1 MKKTLIILLTLIS
14 LQSIAQA
21 QVSKK
26 RDINAE
32 LQQCLDSAE
41 NYTTAGMSNCIIKA
55 TAKWDNVL
63 NENYKKLMSL
73 LSPETQKKLRESQRK
88 WIEFRDKEIQLSRA
102 LYNELG
108 GTMWIPIIYETNMK
122 LTRDRALELEEYIN
136 NIDN

>member
-1 MKKTLIILLTLIS
+1 M
-14 LQSIAQA
+14 
-21 QVSKK
+21 SKK

-41 NYTTAGMSNCIIKA
+41 NYTTAGMSNCVIKA

-63 NENYKKLMSL
+63 NENYKKLLSL